1 MKLLFILFFIRCDG
15 YYDCKDESDEDKCNK
30 ISVPNTYLSYV
41 PAPPSKGQLLADI
54 NISVD
59 IVSVLDLIEVDSV
72 MTVIFKL
79 TLRWRDSRVTFRNL
93 KDKSFLNMVGR
104 DDASK
109 IWYPRV
115 IFYNTRNMEETQ
127 VFAFFY
133 LYFSSLHFHLHLF
146 SNFLVR

>member
-1 MKLLFILFFIRCDG
+1 M
-15 YYDCKDESDEDKCNK
+15 
-30 ISVPNTYLSYV
+30 
-41 PAPPSKGQLLADI
+41 
-54 NISVD
+54 
-59 IVSVLDLIEVDSV
+59 LDLIEVDSV

-127 VFAFFY
+127 VFAFIY

>member
-1 MKLLFILFFIRCDG
+1 MKFSFILICLRCDG

-41 PAPPSKGQLLADI
+41 PAPPSKGQVLANI

-59 IVSVLDLIEVDSV
+59 IGSVLDLIEVDSV

-79 TLRWRDSRVTFRNL
+79 TLRWRDSRATFQNL
-93 KDKSFLNMVGR
+93 KKKSFLNMVGR

-127 VFAFFY
+127 VLLLFY
-133 LYFSSLHFHLHLF
+133 LPSYQ
-146 SNFLVR
+146 